1 MKKNRTAQSA
11 FFNLRPRIWLAL
23 FCSVSMSAYADI
35 ITVTNTN
42 DSGSGS
48 LRQALADAN
57 DGDTINFAVTGTIG
71 LTSGE
76 LLVSRSITISGPGA
90 TNLGVNAN
98 AKSRVFHIAP
108 GKTVAISALTITNG
122 YAKNQPVLDGG
133 GIYNDHATLTVGNC
147 TISNN
152 SAFRDGGG
160 VHNAGAATMT
170 LNGCVINANRTG
182 NDGGGVCNDGTGGA
196 AILGINNSTVSNNT
210 AYHGAGI
217 CNDGRMKGATL
228 LQISNTTLNN
238 NSAGDDAGAIL
249 NVADTKGTA
258 ILSNCTV
265 SGNSAQSYGGG
276 INNLA
281 GLTVSNTT
289 FSGNSANFGASI
301 ATGNPVTVSIGD
313 TVLKAGKAGGNIF
326 NDGGTVI
333 SRGYNL
339 SSDDGAGYLTG
350 PGDQIN
356 TEPLLSPLQDNGGP
370 TLTHALL
377 PGSPAINAGD
387 PNFTPPPVYDQRG
400 PGFPRVV
407 NGRIDKGS
415 FEVQGPTPTPTP
427 TATPCSSVGSW
438 TEQASYP
445 IVTSGQAVASVG
457 GNVYSFGGIVNN
469 AAIANAYKY
478 TPATNTWTPIASLP
492 APRGWFSGTS
502 DGTYIYLL
510 GGVDQNFN
518 TTATLWR
525 YDPATNTYNTSL
537 PSYTIPTYF
546 HASVY
551 LNGKIYRIAGR
562 AIGTDFHV
570 EVYNIATNTWSM
582 AANYPFANH
591 SLMATALGGF
601 IYAGGGNA
609 SPDKTYRYDPGTNT
623 WDDAAIA
630 DLPAGRS
637 AAASGAYNGRWLLA
651 GGDVNFG
658 ISTSA
663 IAWDPAT
670 NTWSNLPNMLQ
681 ARDYLGGATAGQSFY
696 AVAGNSG
703 PGTPTNDNQQYNE
716 TCTTQTPTPTTTPTP
731 TATLTP
737 IVTPTATVT
746 ATATFT
752 PTPTPTSTSRP
763 SPTPR
768 VAPTPRPRPTPP
780 PRP

>member
-1 MKKNRTAQSA
+1 MKKRRPAQSA
-11 FFNLRPRIWLAL
+11 LPSPCGWIFSAL
-23 FCSVSMSAYADI
+23 VCAIATTAYADI

-42 DSGSGS
+42 DSGPGS
-48 LRQALADAN
+48 LRQALADVN

-122 YAKNQPVLDGG
+122 YANNQPVLDGG

-170 LNGCVINANRTG
+170 LNGCVINANGTG

-217 CNDGRMKGATL
+217 CNDGRLKGATL

-249 NVADTKGTA
+249 NIADTKGTA
-258 ILSNCTV
+258 ALSNCTI

-276 INNLA
+276 INNVA

-289 FSGNSANFGASI
+289 FSGNSANFGGSI
-301 ATGNPVTVSIGD
+301 AIGNPVTVSIGD

-339 SSDDGAGYLTG
+339 SSDDGGGSLTG

-377 PGSPAINAGD
+377 PGSPAIDAGD
-387 PNFTPPPVYDQRG
+387 PNFTPPPFFDQRG
-400 PGFPRVV
+400 PGFDRVV
-407 NGRIDKGS
+407 NGRIDVGS
-415 FEVQGPTPTPTP
+415 FEVQTTSTPTPTPTP
-427 TATPCSSVGSW
+427 TAT
-438 TEQASYP
+438 
-445 IVTSGQAVASVG
+445 
-457 GNVYSFGGIVNN
+457 
-469 AAIANAYKY
+469 ANA
-478 TPATNTWTPIASLP
+478 T
-492 APRGWFSGTS
+492 
-502 DGTYIYLL
+502 
-510 GGVDQNFN
+510 
-518 TTATLWR
+518 
-525 YDPATNTYNTSL
+525 
-537 PSYTIPTYF
+537 
-546 HASVY
+546 
-551 LNGKIYRIAGR
+551 
-562 AIGTDFHV
+562 
-570 EVYNIATNTWSM
+570 
-582 AANYPFANH
+582 
-591 SLMATALGGF
+591 
-601 IYAGGGNA
+601 A
-609 SPDKTYRYDPGTNT
+609 SP
-623 WDDAAIA
+623 
-630 DLPAGRS
+630 
-637 AAASGAYNGRWLLA
+637 
-651 GGDVNFG
+651 
-658 ISTSA
+658 
-663 IAWDPAT
+663 
-670 NTWSNLPNMLQ
+670 
-681 ARDYLGGATAGQSFY
+681 
-696 AVAGNSG
+696 
-703 PGTPTNDNQQYNE
+703 
-716 TCTTQTPTPTTTPTP
+716 
-731 TATLTP
+731 
-737 IVTPTATVT
+737 T
-746 ATATFT
+746 ATAT
-752 PTPTPTSTSRP
+752 PV
-763 SPTPR
+763 SPTPIPR
-768 VAPTPRPRPTPP
+768 PKPTPWHRPTPA